1 MQSGDVIISNR
12 DAPKR
17 MEEQLPTLYV
27 RHVNLGIIW
36 QQVLLVIICLPSLVS
51 PIAWCVG
58 ILITNDYIPPL
69 SMFHFIPYYCMCP
82 ETRNGDP
89 LQVMLFTP
97 KLCHYKYRQ

>member
-1 MQSGDVIISNR
+1 MS
-12 DAPKR
+12 
-17 MEEQLPTLYV
+17 
-27 RHVNLGIIW
+27 
-36 QQVLLVIICLPSLVS
+36 
-51 PIAWCVG
+51 VG

-69 SMFHFIPYYCMCP
+69 SMFHFIPYYCMRP